1 MLPGIERTIP
11 NKPWM
16 KGYTFTLVQSID
28 QLNKLIDEAIE
39 LGECAFDL
47 ESTGLDTRVFQG
59 KSMSTVVGYSIAFK
73 DKECYYIPV
82 RHSVE
87 TSRGKNLPLKETNQS
102 IQRLINNCVIIGHN
116 WLKFDAEMMLASD
129 GITIKKVKAGEVYP
143 YHDTY
148 MLARL
153 AGKMPAGLKYLSKV
167 LCGKEMLEIKEIVL
181 NKRDVDFGSV
191 SPFEGCTYAASDAIC
206 TWEVWKHPEI
216 QQPLLEQSFIYTL
229 ERKLMHVVRKMERNK
244 IKLNVDQAKYLDD
257 MLTGD
262 IEAHEQAIFKMV
274 ADFTN
279 NQITEFK
286 IDSPADISN
295 IFFNV
300 YDMEPKPEKGKNGNY
315 KTDDATLE
323 TLVKQHPLAKSL
335 QEYRTLTKFHRTYI
349 RNMIINVD
357 KDGYLKFNFQP
368 LRTDSGRFASPG
380 GGKNNDGY
388 SGVNIQA
395 IPARYDKSKPNVRKC
410 ISCEDDEVFCALDW
424 AGVEIRVAANM
435 SLEPIWM
442 DRFLKGDGDLHT
454 STASIIYDKAEHEVG
469 KEERQ
474 TGKTFNFQSIYG
486 GGPGALAMTIGI
498 DIDDAKEKQQRFF
511 GVLKTLK
518 AWIKGLQKQAR
529 KNKYCLTRFGRK
541 RQLLEYDSEF
551 PRVRAGADR
560 KAVNTPVQG
569 SAADLLKIAMVRIN
583 DYIEENKLDDKIKMI
598 VTMHDELCFRI
609 KKKDIDL
616 IQDIEREMRLDSL
629 LKKIGWKVP
638 LKVDVE
644 VGASWDIDYEYP
656 DMLEFLKEKYNQDK
670 VSYLYQ
676 AGVNYDEMLE
686 ECKAFHKE
694 KKKNKLVSDGI
705 VGDANP
711 NAKANNDFK
720 SFGASLDE
728 PKVGEVAEKEVAREK
743 PEPTLTEVDVAKP
756 APIAE
761 SPTSVDTSS
770 PLLGDTPVVED
781 TYLSEEEVES
791 LEERGASAQTLDSA
805 FKVLNNAS
813 LSDLPEDAHLKLKKS
828 FFEKE
833 VERILSGNPSV
844 EDDNVFVP
852 IVVHKPIDDAK
863 MRTLG
868 YIIESCPGSGKV
880 KFYTADKEEL
890 HEGWLD
896 CDVIKATVMSKI
908 YNL

>member
-1 MLPGIERTIP
+1 MLAGIERTIP
-11 NKPWM
+11 MKPWM
-16 KGYTFTLVQSID
+16 EGYKFILVQTIED
-28 QLNKLIDEAIE
+28 LNKLVDAAIDA
-39 LGECAFDL
+39 GECAFDL
-47 ESTGLDTRVFQG
+47 ESTGLDTRTFFG
-59 KSMSTVVGYSIAFK
+59 KSMCKVVGYSIAFK

-82 RHSVE
+82 RHTVE
-87 TSRGKNLPLKETNQS
+87 TSRGKNLPLKETNEA
-102 IQRLINNCVIIGHN
+102 IQRLILNCVIIGHN

-129 GITIKKVKAGEVYP
+129 GITILKVKPGEPYP

-153 AGKMPAGLKYLSKV
+153 AGKQPAGLKYLSKHLV
-167 LCGKEMLEIKEIVL
+167 GKEMLEIKEIVL

-206 TWEVWKHPEI
+206 TWEIWKHPEI
-216 QQPLLEQSFIYTL
+216 QQPLKEQPFIYTL
-229 ERKLMHVVRKMERNK
+229 ERKLMGVVRKMERNK
-244 IKLNVDQAKYLDD
+244 IKLNLDQAKYLDD
-257 MLTGD
+257 LLVGD

-295 IFFNV
+295 IFFNT
-300 YDMEPKPEKGKNGNY
+300 YDMNPKPEKGKNGNY

-323 TLVKQHPLAKSL
+323 TLAAKHPLAKSL

-349 RNMIINVD
+349 KNMIINVD
-357 KDGYLKFNFQP
+357 DGGYLKFNFQP

-380 GGKNNDGY
+380 GGKKKDGY

-395 IPARYDKSKPNVRKC
+395 VPARYDKSKPNVRKC

-454 STASIIYDKAEHEVG
+454 STASIIYDKPEHDVE

-486 GGPGALAMTIGI
+486 GGPGALATTIGI
-498 DIDDAKEKQQRFF
+498 EIDDAKEKQQRFF
-511 GVLKTLK
+511 GVLQTLK
-518 AWIKGLQKQAR
+518 AWIKSLQRKAK

-551 PRVRAGADR
+551 ARVRSGADR

-583 DYIEENKLDDKIKMI
+583 DYMEENNLDDKIQMI
-598 VTMHDELCFRI
+598 VTMHDELCFRV

-616 IQDIEREMRLDSL
+616 IQGIEREMRLESL
-629 LKKIGWKVP
+629 MAKIGWKVP

-644 VGASWDIDYEYP
+644 VGSSWDIDYEYP
-656 DMLEFLKEKYNQDK
+656 DMLEFLQAKHNQDK
-670 VSYLYQ
+670 VAYIYQ
-676 AGVNYDEMLE
+676 KEINYDEMLAD
-686 ECKAFHKE
+686 CKAFHKE
-694 KKKNKLVSDGI
+694 KKANKLAEDGI
-705 VGDANP
+705 TRDANP

-728 PKVGEVAEKEVAREK
+728 TNASEDAPVIEKEVEK
-743 PEPTLTEVDVAKP
+743 HQTLVEKVEEKAISLLNSLEV
-756 APIAE
+756 E
-761 SPTSVDTSS
+761 
-770 PLLGDTPVVED
+770 GVVPNETVD
-781 TYLSEEEVES
+781 TYLSEEDVQS
-791 LEERGASAQTLDSA
+791 LESGGASAQVIDSA
-805 FKVLNNAS
+805 FKVLSSAR
-813 LSDLPEDAHLKLKKS
+813 LSDLPEEAHIKLRKS

-833 VERILSGNPSV
+833 IERILSGTASE
-844 EDDNVFVP
+844 EDKDIAVRV
-852 IVVHKPIDDAK
+852 VVHKPIDDAK
-863 MRTLG
+863 VRTIG
-868 YIIESCPGSGKV
+868 YILESCPGSGKV
-880 KFYTADKEEL
+880 KFYTSDKEEL
-890 HEGWLD
+890 HDGWMP
-896 CDVIKATVMSKI
+896 CDVLKASVMSKI